1 MRYNQGRL
9 PDGAR
14 KAFFLGDGAGVGK
27 ASTYVRVALPQMEK
41 FLFRIY
47 LFRLLTPAW
56 FLIVVLQ
63 GRQIAALIKEY
74 WRKVGRRLSNGVL
87 AVIRILCTPLE
98 GLTSL
103 LGYLAGRQE
112 GALGI
117 DVQRPAVRCGTRPCR
132 HGSGGHHSVPP
143 GQ

>member
-27 ASTYVRVALPQMEK
+27 ASTYVRVALPQM
-41 FLFRIY
+41 FRIY

-74 WRKVGRRLSNGVL
+74 WRKVGRWLSNGVL
-87 AVIRILCTPLE
+87 AVIKVGTHL
-98 GLTSL
+98 S
-103 LGYLAGRQE
+103 
-112 GALGI
+112 GI
-117 DVQRPAVRCGTRPCR
+117 
-132 HGSGGHHSVPP
+132 
-143 GQ
+143 